1 MTNALHFTQ
10 RLADLFRAGQSAF
23 FVQTSEQE
31 RLDAFLR
38 EFASDTGLGIRE
50 WNQASGWVDFD
61 TRRALCGDTGPVRL
75 DKDLATLREVYV
87 DRRLYVIR
95 DLRLALDGD
104 KHAVAR
110 LRELLLT
117 FRSRPAGR
125 MAVVLVSD
133 ALVLPPELAPL
144 VRELSLPLPDRADMS
159 RLIARESAAVGL
171 EVPGHLQPR
180 LATAMCG
187 IGEYDACRLLRRLG
201 AQGAILTPAMVEEA
215 LREKQERIVASG
227 LLETV
232 SVDDSDGIG
241 GLDLFRQWLRR
252 KAIVVNRLD
261 EAVREGVSV
270 PKGVLLAG
278 MPGCGKSLGAKAVA
292 REFAQ
297 PLLRL
302 DIGGL
307 LGKYVGESERNM
319 RRALAEAEAMSPC
332 VLWIDELDKAF
343 AGGAGAQSEVNTH
356 LMGYLLNWLQEKRA
370 PVFVVA
376 TANDIGALPAELLRK
391 GRFDELF
398 YVGLP
403 DHAARKEIFEVH
415 LRSVSPPSSRFDFDE
430 LSKASHDFSGADISA
445 AINDARDACFV
456 EDRTLAQSDVLAE
469 IDKAV
474 PMKHTLAHQVA
485 QYQALFDRYKLR
497 PASSSERV
505 RPADGVRTGG
515 AGSNQGP
522 GPARADDSTL
532 SEVELMNL
540 VSSAVLAPDTLAFLS
555 HHRSEQVRAAVAR
568 NAKLERQ
575 MEQRLVKDEVT
586 AVRVALASNI
596 CLSPDIQRMLAVDA
610 SEQVRQRLAANR
622 HLCDLAR
629 ALLARDTSRK
639 VQGQLA
645 TRRPFLRAG

>member
-10 RLADLFRAGQSAF
+10 RLAELFRVGQSAF

-31 RLDAFLR
+31 TLDSFLR
-38 EFASDTGLGIRE
+38 DFANDTGLGIRE

-61 TRRALCGDTGPVRL
+61 TRRSLCDGTGPARL
-75 DKDLATLREVYV
+75 DEDLAALREVHA

-104 KHAVAR
+104 KHALAR
-110 LRELLLT
+110 LRELLLAL
-117 FRSRPAGR
+117 RSRPAGR

-144 VRELSLPLPDRADMS
+144 VKELPLPLPDRAEMS
-159 RLIARESAAVGL
+159 GLVARESAAVGL

-187 IGEYDACRLLRRLG
+187 MGEYDACGLLRRLR
-201 AQGAILTPAMVEEA
+201 AQGSVLTSMMVEEA
-215 LREKQERIVASG
+215 LREKRERIGQNGMLEMVAI
-227 LLETV
+227 
-232 SVDDSDGIG
+232 DDADSIG
-241 GLDLFRQWLRR
+241 GLNLFREWLRR
-252 KAIVVNRLD
+252 KALMINRLE
-261 EAVREGVSV
+261 EAVREGVTV

-278 MPGCGKSLGAKAVA
+278 MPGCGKSLGAKVVA

-302 DIGGL
+302 DVGGL

-319 RRALAEAEAMSPC
+319 RRALEEAEAMSPC

-343 AGGAGAQSEVNTH
+343 TGSGGAQSEVNSH
-356 LMGYLLNWLQEKRA
+356 LLGHLLNWLQEKRA

-376 TANDIGALPAELLRK
+376 TANDIGALPAELMRK

-403 DHAARKEIFEVH
+403 DHGARKEIFEAH
-415 LRSVSPPSSRFDFDE
+415 LRLASLASPRFDFDE
-430 LSKASHDFSGADISA
+430 LASASQDFSGADIGA
-445 AINDARDACFV
+445 AISEAREACFV
-456 EDRTLAQSDVLAE
+456 ERRTLAQSDLLAE
-469 IDKAV
+469 IDKAM
-474 PMKHTLAHQVA
+474 PMKHTLAHQIA

-497 PASSSERV
+497 PASSSDSARS
-505 RPADGVRTGG
+505 AGGGRTGG
-515 AGSNQGP
+515 AGSGRRPCQ
-522 GPARADDSTL
+522 ARADDSTL
-532 SEVELMNL
+532 SEVELMDL
-540 VSSAVLAPDTLAFLS
+540 VSSDVLAPDMLAFLS
-555 HHRSEQVRAAVAR
+555 GHRSEQVRAAVAR
-568 NAKLERQ
+568 NAKLDRQ
-575 MEQRLVKDEVT
+575 MEQRLVEDEVT

-622 HLCDLAR
+622 HICDHAR
-629 ALLARDTSRK
+629 ALLARDVCQK

-645 TRRPFLRAG
+645 MRRPFLRTC